1 MDNISMQ
8 IIEAAEMEMEME
20 MEMEVET
27 ERLAERVMERILAM
41 PTEKIMA
48 PTSPVNEE
56 GDNSE

>member
-8 IIEAAEMEMEME
+8 IIEAAEMEME

-41 PTEKIMA
+41 PTEKIVA

>member
-8 IIEAAEMEMEME
+8 IIEAAEME

-41 PTEKIMA
+41 PTEKIVA